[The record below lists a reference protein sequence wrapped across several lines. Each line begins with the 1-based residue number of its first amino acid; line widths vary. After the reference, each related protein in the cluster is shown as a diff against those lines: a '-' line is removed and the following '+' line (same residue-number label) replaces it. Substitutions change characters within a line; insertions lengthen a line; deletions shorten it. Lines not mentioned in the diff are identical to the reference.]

1 MKYFQIEKLIAEI
14 SPAIE
19 GARFQKIIH
28 PDPYT
33 LQFGIFGE
41 TGRHYLT
48 LCLRNNLSCFYLT
61 DEKISSSDESRGG
74 VHLQLRGM
82 IDGGRIVSLSQVQN
96 DRVVIFEIETK
107 SAEDKIFPYRMVWE
121 LFTHGP
127 CFYLLDR
134 NQNIVVV
141 FNPSARRLPRSQQV
155 GTRYLP
161 PPAPGIIDCNQ
172 LEDELELIDIE
183 GGYNDKVTNYFS
195 GMIGSESID
204 EKRREISRPLKA
216 SFKKLVK
223 EKKSHEQ
230 LLKSAKEADWYR
242 QCGELLSANYSAVRK
257 GVKTVKLPDLYSKN
271 PTRIREIPLDPKLH
285 PSANVEKYFKKYK
298 KLKKGEEYARERL
311 AIIERE
317 LVRLH
322 DFLSRLEEAGDIAGL
337 AKISA
342 EIPPRLI
349 TEKQKPAQQSAGEGK
364 RLPYRKFTSV
374 DGFAILVGRG
384 SKDNDEL
391 TFKVARG
398 RDLWLHASAARGSHV
413 VVPLKKEAE
422 FTDQTLLDAA
432 HLAAFFSD
440 FKTADSADIDY
451 TYRKNVSRLLGK
463 AHKPGLV
470 LMSDRKT
477 IHLRIDSQRLKRILD
492 TGRQP

>member
-1 MKYFQIEKLIAEI
+1 MKYFQIEKLLAEI
-14 SPAIE
+14 SPALE

-33 LQFGIFGE
+33 LQFGIFGD

-48 LCLRNNLSCFYLT
+48 LCLRNSLSCFYLT
-61 DEKISSSDESRGG
+61 DTKISSSDESRGG

-82 IDGGRIVSLSQVQN
+82 IEGGGIVTLTQVKN
-96 DRVVIFEIETK
+96 DRVIFFDIETK
-107 SAEDKIFPYRMVWE
+107 SADDKIIPYKMVWE

-141 FNPSARRLPRSQQV
+141 FNPSAKRLPRSQQV

-161 PPAPGIIDCNQ
+161 PPVPGIISGDN
-172 LEDELELIDIE
+172 LEDELELVDIE
-183 GGYNDKVTNYFS
+183 GGYNDKVARHFS
-195 GMIGSESID
+195 GLIGSESID
-204 EKRREISRPLKA
+204 EKRRELSRPLSA
-216 SFKKLVK
+216 SFRKLVK
-223 EKKSHEQ
+223 EKKNHEQ
-230 LLKSAKEADWYR
+230 MLKNAKEADWYR
-242 QCGELLSANYSAVRK
+242 QCGELLSANFSAVRK
-257 GVKTVKLPDLYSKN
+257 GVKSVKLPDLYSKN
-271 PTRIREIPLDPKLH
+271 PTRMREIPLDPKLH
-285 PSANVEKYFKKYK
+285 PSANVENYFKKYK

-317 LVRLH
+317 LVRLK
-322 DFLSRLEEAGDIAGL
+322 DYLSGLEAAENIDDLVNL
-337 AKISA
+337 AAKVPS
-342 EIPPRLI
+342 RLI
-349 TEKQKPAQQSAGEGK
+349 TEKQKPVQHSAGEIK
-364 RLPYRKFTSV
+364 RLPYRKFTSL
-374 DGFAILVGRG
+374 DGFDILVGRG

-398 RDLWLHASAARGSHV
+398 RDLWLHASAAKGSHV
-413 VVPLKKEAE
+413 VVPLKKESE

-440 FKTADSADIDY
+440 FKAADSADIDY

-463 AHKPGLV
+463 ANKPGLV

-477 IHLRIDSQRLKRILD
+477 IHLRIDSQRLKRLLD